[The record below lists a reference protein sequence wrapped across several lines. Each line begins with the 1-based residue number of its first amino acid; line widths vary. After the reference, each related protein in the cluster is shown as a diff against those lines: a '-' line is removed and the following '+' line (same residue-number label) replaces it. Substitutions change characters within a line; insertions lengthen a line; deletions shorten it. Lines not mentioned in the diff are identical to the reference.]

1 MGLPLALYIQ
11 RNAWRRAQPGRST
24 TGPSVRAV
32 PCRRSV
38 MVNVDDDTDNS
49 VVVTT
54 STLRGGL
61 EGHLQ
66 CHVQCQGANKQGFTH
81 AFVPTNPNATGK
93 RFTAT
98 TRPCVVITEEFEK
111 ACKRRHGH

>member
-1 MGLPLALYIQ
+1 
-11 RNAWRRAQPGRST
+11 
-24 TGPSVRAV
+24 VRAV